1 LESSEPDEAELVSI
15 ASVIQNDLENDPE
28 AIWFTCHPSFP
39 DKNMTQAVMRV
50 VGPILNFE
58 TEHKESKFAKEE
70 DSLILTKAI
79 RKHILIVL
87 NNPGGDL
94 DALGILMLSIADK
107 QKIEE
112 RTYRWFLR
120 RTSMD
125 LGLPEDLLEKEM
137 ERMRVE
143 LSKREG
149 EEWDKIREGLE
160 TIASQ
165 GPRMPLVSLFTRTL
179 SSASDSFLFG
189 IFG

>member
-1 LESSEPDEAELVSI
+1 
-15 ASVIQNDLENDPE
+15 
-28 AIWFTCHPSFP
+28 
-39 DKNMTQAVMRV
+39 
-50 VGPILNFE
+50 
-58 TEHKESKFAKEE
+58 
-70 DSLILTKAI
+70 
-79 RKHILIVL
+79 
-87 NNPGGDL
+87 
-94 DALGILMLSIADK
+94 
-107 QKIEE
+107 
-112 RTYRWFLR
+112 
-120 RTSMD
+120 MD